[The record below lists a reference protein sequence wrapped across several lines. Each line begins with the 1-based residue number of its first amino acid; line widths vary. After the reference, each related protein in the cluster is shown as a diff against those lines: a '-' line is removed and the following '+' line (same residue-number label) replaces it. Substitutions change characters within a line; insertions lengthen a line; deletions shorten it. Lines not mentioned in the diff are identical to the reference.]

1 MGHITA
7 FGDEEMEPRKPA
19 YCDSCANLF
28 SIGCPS
34 NYQLAGVEL
43 CPYYVPN
50 IGQGRE
56 AKYADDPIQSS
67 LDSLPEKFRRS

>member
-1 MGHITA
+1 MSHIEA
-7 FGDEEMEPRKPA
+7 RSNLDSYVDSFFDDDNEPRKPA

-28 SIGCPS
+28 NIGCPS

-56 AKYADDPIQSS
+56 PI
-67 LDSLPEKFRRS
+67 K